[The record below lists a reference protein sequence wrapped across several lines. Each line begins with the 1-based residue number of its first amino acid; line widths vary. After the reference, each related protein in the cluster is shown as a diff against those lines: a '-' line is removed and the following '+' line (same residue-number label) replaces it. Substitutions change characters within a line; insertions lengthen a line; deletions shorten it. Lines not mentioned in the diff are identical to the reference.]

1 MKKSKIDVIILVSL
15 IIFFTYS
22 AFDPHFVTPGRYNY
36 WVFENFGASGFYIY
50 VRIFSA
56 TVVLICSFLLYARN
70 KRPSKEMI
78 AKIDS
83 YLEKQRHGNYSNTN
97 DRS

>member
-1 MKKSKIDVIILVSL
+1 MKKSKIDVIMLVSL

-22 AFDPHFVTPGRYNY
+22 AFDPYFAKPGPYNY
-36 WVFENFGASGFYIY
+36 WIFENFGASGFYIY
-50 VRIFSA
+50 VWIFSA
-56 TVVLICSFLLYARN
+56 TVVLICSFFLYARN
-70 KRPSKEMI
+70 KRPSKKMI

-83 YLEKQRHGNYSNTN
+83 YLERQRRGNSSNTN